1 MMSTSVGLITSW
13 RNMVAMIGTLAFSET
28 GHVMEG
34 WNRNFVC
41 STTAA
46 SRSREYDLSS

>member
-34 WNRNFVC
+34 WNSNFAQRR
-41 STTAA
+41 SL
-46 SRSREYDLSS
+46 RSREYDLSS